1 MMEFITEHWLSVGTG
16 VFLLAMVLYGH
27 YRGFLRMAVSLA
39 ALILSTVVVRVAM
52 PYITTYVR
60 ENTGIQQM
68 VEESVVKSIG
78 LEELQQDIQLPAEQR
93 QAIEQLQLPQQ
104 LKDMLLE
111 NNNNEIYRLLGVD
124 SFLKYI
130 GAYLSNTI
138 INMIGS
144 LVIFGAV
151 YFAIRMM
158 VRWAD
163 LISRLP
169 IISGMNQIA
178 GAILGGI
185 QGLLIVWIGCLMIRF
200 FSETPWAQAALDQ
213 IQVSPWLQFLYQNNL
228 INLIFIRILQSLIK

>member
-130 GAYLSNTI
+130 GVYLSNTI

-213 IQVSPWLQFLYQNNL
+213 IQASPWLQFLYQNNL
-228 INLIFIRILQSLIK
+228 INLIFISILQSLI

>member
-1 MMEFITEHWLSVGTG
+1 MEFITEHWLSVGTG

-130 GAYLSNTI
+130 GVYLSNTI

-213 IQVSPWLQFLYQNNL
+213 IQASPWLQFLYQNNL
-228 INLIFIRILQSLIK
+228 INLIFISILQSLI

>member
-1 MMEFITEHWLSVGTG
+1 MEFITEHWLSVGTG

-228 INLIFIRILQSLIK
+228 INLIFISILQSLIK

>member
-213 IQVSPWLQFLYQNNL
+213 IQVTPWLQFLYQNNL
-228 INLIFIRILQSLIK
+228 INLIFISILQSLIK

>member
-39 ALILSTVVVRVAM
+39 ALILSMVVVRVAM

-68 VEESVVKSIG
+68 VEEAVVKSVG

-158 VRWAD
+158 VRWSD

-169 IISGMNQIA
+169 IISGMNQIT

-185 QGLLIVWIGCLMIRF
+185 QGLLLVWIGCLMISF
-200 FSETPWAQAALDQ
+200 FSETLWAQAALDQ
-213 IQVSPWLQFLYQNNL
+213 IQASPWLQFLYQNNL
-228 INLIFIRILQSLIK
+228 INLIFISILQSLI

>member
-213 IQVSPWLQFLYQNNL
+213 IQASPWLQFLYQNNL
-228 INLIFIRILQSLIK
+228 INLIFISILQSLIK

>member
-1 MMEFITEHWLSVGTG
+1 
-16 VFLLAMVLYGH
+16 
-27 YRGFLRMAVSLA
+27 
-39 ALILSTVVVRVAM
+39 
-52 PYITTYVR
+52 
-60 ENTGIQQM
+60 M

-228 INLIFIRILQSLIK
+228 INLISVSYTHLTLPTN

>member
-111 NNNNEIYRLLGVD
+111 NNNNEIYRLLGVN

-228 INLIFIRILQSLIK
+228 INLIFISILQSLIK

>member
-228 INLIFIRILQSLIK
+228 INLIFISILQSLIK

>member
-158 VRWAD
+158 VRWVD

-213 IQVSPWLQFLYQNNL
+213 IQASPWLQFLYQNNL
-228 INLIFIRILQSLIK
+228 INLIFISILQSLI